1 MVWKNYY
8 QGNQGSTFGRDM
20 NKTFYLNS
28 MMKSMIEVVAS
39 DPPKFIMLCKLLEKM
54 SETAGFLNNAELPS
68 LHDPSIK
75 MSYYEKIKEV
85 ENEMK
90 KTIDP
95 RISAEKKFDYDFEM
109 ASEKFSIIFG
119 IVLSKKAITE
129 SGVLR
134 LAGSDETAEITG
146 PVEVHEE
153 DGDE

>member
-28 MMKSMIEVVAS
+28 MMKSMIEVVAY
-39 DPPKFIMLCKLLEKM
+39 DPSKFIMLSKLLEKM
-54 SETAGFLNNAELPS
+54 SETAGFLDNAELPS
-68 LHDPSIK
+68 SDKPEVKI
-75 MSYYEKIKEV
+75 SYNDKIKEV
-85 ENEMK
+85 EKQLKDKLTPEK
-90 KTIDP
+90 
-95 RISAEKKFDYDFEM
+95 SAEKKFDYDFEL

-129 SGVLR
+129 SGVLK
-134 LAGSDETAEITG
+134 LAGTDENQVVEG
-146 PVEVHEE
+146 PVDVHEE